1 MCTASV
7 LLSSFYW
14 EVSNFM
20 GLLDNQIYSEWSEP
34 LSGKISVHIII
45 LMRRGLTYLHLAVFS
60 WLQLV
65 LPARLSYDWQ
75 LGSIPLVSGLA
86 DPRNLL
92 TLAAGT
98 VLVSLGRPAV
108 SNRPAAFGLLFLVLV
123 SGQI

>member
-1 MCTASV
+1 
-7 LLSSFYW
+7 
-14 EVSNFM
+14 M

>member
-1 MCTASV
+1 
-7 LLSSFYW
+7 
-14 EVSNFM
+14 M
-20 GLLDNQIYSEWSEP
+20 GLLDNKIYSEWSEP

-92 TLAAGT
+92 TLAAAALLLN
-98 VLVSLGRPAV
+98 LVRPAV

-123 SGQI
+123 SELAKPS

>member
-1 MCTASV
+1 MCRKTV
-7 LLSSFYW
+7 LRDPVF
-14 EVSNFM
+14 ETPVI
-20 GLLDNQIYSEWSEP
+20 GVIC
-34 LSGKISVHIII
+34 
-45 LMRRGLTYLHLAVFS
+45 RGLTYLHLAVFS

-92 TLAAGT
+92 TLAAAALLLN
-98 VLVSLGRPAV
+98 LVRPAV

-123 SGQI
+123 SELAKPS